1 MTPDASEEVKEDGVR
16 VPVVMFDVDGVFCP
30 FGPDIPEYYDKGNA
44 VDHLSSMHG
53 QLVLDLVAMG
63 AEVVWLTTW
72 EADGLRWIESQLG
85 LPELRRVE
93 WEKVRS
99 KGAAAARTAEGRG
112 GAWVDDE
119 IRRGA
124 HEWASHQRLPFKLMK
139 PDRNL
144 GMTEGEADTLRD
156 FVERSV
162 QYARADAGYAA
173 ARAFTKGSSAVL
185 RLRMHPYD

>member
-93 WEKVRS
+93 WEPGSTTRS
-99 KGAAAARTAEGRG
+99 DEGRTSG
-112 GAWVDDE
+112 PR
-119 IRRGA
+119 IS
-124 HEWASHQRLPFKLMK
+124 ASL
-139 PDRNL
+139 
-144 GMTEGEADTLRD
+144 
-156 FVERSV
+156 
-162 QYARADAGYAA
+162 
-173 ARAFTKGSSAVL
+173 SSS
-185 RLRMHPYD
+185 